1 MSIII
6 ALSVIVVLIV
16 YWAIAFIIVSNYY
29 KETESGSPIIIGLD
43 VHDRSS
49 LLSNQQINRRDKNE
63 GEG

>member
-16 YWAIAFIIVSNYY
+16 YWAIVFIIISNHY
-29 KETESGSPIIIGLD
+29 KKAERENPIIIGVD
-43 VHDRSS
+43 VHDKSS

-63 GEG
+63 SEG